1 MVLDRSED
9 LDGLP
14 IGLVGRG
21 VVATRVSGGGGDP
34 QRVGLLA
41 VVAEIGQPLL
51 GTFSKTEGLLGI
63 AFLESDA
70 CTQDIDDRAHAKVA
84 GEGGAFAA
92 PVDGLAS
99 SGHVAVFELD
109 R

>member
-9 LDGLP
+9 LDGLAV
-14 IGLVGRG
+14 GLVGRG
-21 VVATRVSGGGGDP
+21 IVATRVSGGGGDP

-41 VVAEIGQPLL
+41 VVAETGEPLL
-51 GTFSKTEGLLGI
+51 GTFGKMECLLGI

-70 CTQDIDDRAHAKVA
+70 RTQHIDDRAHAKVA

-99 SGHVAVFELD
+99 GG
-109 R
+109 